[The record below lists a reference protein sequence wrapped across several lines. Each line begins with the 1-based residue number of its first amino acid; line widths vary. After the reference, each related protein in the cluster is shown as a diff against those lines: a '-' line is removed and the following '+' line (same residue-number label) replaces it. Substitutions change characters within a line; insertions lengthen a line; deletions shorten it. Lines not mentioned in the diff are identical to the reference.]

1 MPLNAR
7 DKILQQL
14 SMVKKPDSLTPR
26 LCRNL
31 RSFKGG
37 DDAPKIMQSAAKSR
51 PTGVTIIG
59 ILTIIGGILMIGS
72 GLTLAAVAAVIPV
85 IGSMGDQTNAFQSQI
100 PSSIPAEFI
109 GVALLAVGIIFTI
122 IGIISLVVAY
132 GLFKAKKWAWTISV
146 GLSIISIAMGVISIA
161 TGNIGSIVSI
171 AISGVILYY
180 LYKPHVKEYFGKQA
194 RIAEAKP

>member
-1 MPLNAR
+1 
-7 DKILQQL
+7 
-14 SMVKKPDSLTPR
+14 
-26 LCRNL
+26 
-31 RSFKGG
+31 
-37 DDAPKIMQSAAKSR
+37 MQSAAKSR

-59 ILTIIGGILMIGS
+59 ILTIISGILMIGS

-85 IGSMGDQTNAFQSQI
+85 ISSMGDQTNAFQSQI

-109 GVALLAVGIIFTI
+109 GVALLAIGIIFTI